1 MNSGDT
7 VAMCNDIESTKKV
20 YTNGENTFRFH
31 NLTTNESLYFYNCKE
46 FIKPVDNSCDMPEPK
61 TAVCEEPQSKA
72 DKDSKDKKDKADKSD
87 KKENKKKA
95 KDDKDKKS
103 PKSNPFE
110 KPKNEKPKLDMTC
123 KI

>member
-20 YTNGENTFRFH
+20 YTNGETTFRFH

-61 TAVCEEPQSKA
+61 AAVCEEPQS
-72 DKDSKDKKDKADKSD
+72 KADKSD

-103 PKSNPFE
+103 PKPNPFE
-110 KPKNEKPKLDMTC
+110 KPKNEKPKPDMTC